1 MSSLWDMK
9 TENTEHNFTAIS
21 LSSYNTQEY
30 FSVSSECAFTIITL
44 VGIKVN
50 YKLYTKIRKEKHEEA
65 GKILQWILK
74 TYALLQAIN
83 CWLSWVSRELY
94 ILSVTGWNYQNF
106 LHPCS
111 IFIAAHL
118 CMFTFLFFQFYFGII
133 SLILAVGRYAFVVH
147 SGPIS
152 RFGLKKMGSILIWS
166 SFVIPLLMSLL
177 TSAVQTIEYNGTIA
191 PLKFYELSCS
201 YPKLREFKVD
211 TSTPCYNCYRSP
223 IYNLAH
229 SHLPAS
235 TINAMWIFNVFA
247 ACILYSNATEG
258 IIYIRSAIFVFR

>member
-1 MSSLWDMK
+1 MSSSPQLMGSSSSGQ
-9 TENTEHNFTAIS
+9 IS
-21 LSSYNTQEY
+21 TQCH
-30 FSVSSECAFTIITL
+30 FI
-44 VGIKVN
+44 VN
-50 YKLYTKIRKEKHEEA
+50 YPIH
-65 GKILQWILK
+65 I
-74 TYALLQAIN
+74 
-83 CWLSWVSRELY
+83 CSP
-94 ILSVTGWNYQNF
+94 WN
-106 LHPCS
+106 
-111 IFIAAHL
+111 
-118 CMFTFLFFQFYFGII
+118 
-133 SLILAVGRYAFVVH
+133 
-147 SGPIS
+147 S

-211 TSTPCYNCYRSP
+211 TSSPCYNCYRSP